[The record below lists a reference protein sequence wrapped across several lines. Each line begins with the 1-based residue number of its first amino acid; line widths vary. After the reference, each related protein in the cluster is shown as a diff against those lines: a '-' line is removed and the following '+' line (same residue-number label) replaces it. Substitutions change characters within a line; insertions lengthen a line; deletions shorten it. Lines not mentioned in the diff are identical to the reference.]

1 MHHSLQFSDENKSLD
16 ESKYS
21 TAASMIIVALLR
33 IKRMLVAGWVD
44 SESFMRGAPGDLCK
58 TK

>member
-1 MHHSLQFSDENKSLD
+1 MHPQTLHFNGIFRGTQMHHSLQFSDENKSLD

-33 IKRMLVAGWVD
+33 IKRMLVAG
-44 SESFMRGAPGDLCK
+44 
-58 TK
+58 